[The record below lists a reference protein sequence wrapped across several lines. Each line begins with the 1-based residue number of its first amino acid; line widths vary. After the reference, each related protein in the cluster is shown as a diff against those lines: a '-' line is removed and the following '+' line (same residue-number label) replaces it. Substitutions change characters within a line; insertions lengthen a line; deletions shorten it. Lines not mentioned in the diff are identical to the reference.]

1 MLRNKFSKRSIR
13 LSSTKYIFKEIKEDL
28 NKWKGILCPWI
39 RLNLPNDSTQ
49 FLSKFQLTSLRS

>member
-28 NKWKGILCPWI
+28 NKWNINKYPMSM
-39 RLNLPNDSTQ
+39 DKT
-49 FLSKFQLTSLRS
+49 KFT